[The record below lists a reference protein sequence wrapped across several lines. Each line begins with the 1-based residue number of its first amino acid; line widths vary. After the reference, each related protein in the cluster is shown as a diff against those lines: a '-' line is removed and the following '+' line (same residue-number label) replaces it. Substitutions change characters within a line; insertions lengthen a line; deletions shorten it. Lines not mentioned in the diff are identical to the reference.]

1 MGLFEALFRNKIGV
15 SSKSEILNN
24 HIDVYRKI
32 IENRNVMESKA
43 LTDLEHLPEWQIYL
57 LEKNQLDYN
66 SKNQSISFEDWSLAN
81 QKLETLR
88 FKIISNY
95 IDSQSDET
103 IYGVLRNGLK
113 TLKQRNINLPNIS
126 QMEFDLWRQIVN
138 SAELAEL
145 TIAQIANSSEYMDS
159 VKNDKIIRDYQ
170 VRNHFRK

>member
-1 MGLFEALFRNKIGV
+1 MGLFDSLYRNRVGLLA
-15 SSKSEILNN
+15 KSEILNN
-24 HIDVYRKI
+24 HIDVYTKI
-32 IENRNVMESKA
+32 IESRTVMEEKA
-43 LTDLEHLPEWQIYL
+43 RLDLQSSSEWQVYL
-57 LEKNQLDYN
+57 LKKEQLDYKVKTC
-66 SKNQSISFEDWSLAN
+66 STSFEEWTIVSRE
-81 QKLETLR
+81 LESLR

-145 TIAQIANSSEYMDS
+145 TIAQITNSSEYMDS